1 MDPIQQKLTVLVVD
15 DDPDLRRLVAYT
27 LEFVEGL
34 AVASASSA
42 QEALDWIGKHGLPHL
57 AVVDIMMPG
66 MSGLDFSREVQRF
79 SDLPVILL
87 TAVHDDEIVVR
98 SIEELAEDYVKKPF
112 NPRELSAR
120 VKRVLRRIGDFAFA
134 SAPITHIDPSL
145 SIDFAH
151 QTALVSDRLVP
162 LTPIES
168 KLLHILTRSARRTVR
183 TDYLLRR
190 VWPLEEVFEDTLRVH
205 IHRLRQKIEPVPAEP
220 KYLLTQRGMGYS
232 FLPVSPGA
240 EELQLA
246 GTRPPEYNTGL
257 PHSWG
262 SSSAGRA
269 PRSQRGGRGFESLL
283 LHQIPA
289 RSAGR

>member
-1 MDPIQQKLTVLVVD
+1 MESPPDKLTILAVD
-15 DDPDLRRLVAYT
+15 DDADLRRLVGYT
-27 LEFVEGL
+27 LELEGFS
-34 AVASASSA
+34 VATAASA
-42 QEALDWIGKHGLPHL
+42 QEALDWIAKHGLPHL
-57 AVVDIMMPG
+57 AVVDIVMPG
-66 MSGLDFSREVQRF
+66 ASGLDFCREVQRF

-87 TAVHDDEIVVR
+87 TAVHDDEVVVR

-134 SAPITHIDPSL
+134 AAPVTRIDPGL
-145 SIDFAH
+145 AIDFAH
-151 QTALVSDRLVP
+151 QTALVEDRTVP

-220 KYLLTQRGMGYS
+220 KYLLTQRGSGYS
-232 FLPVSPGA
+232 FLPVSPG
-240 EELQLA
+240 
-246 GTRPPEYNTGL
+246 G
-257 PHSWG
+257 
-262 SSSAGRA
+262 
-269 PRSQRGGRGFESLL
+269 
-283 LHQIPA
+283 
-289 RSAGR
+289 

>member
-1 MDPIQQKLTVLVVD
+1 MLVVD

-27 LEFVEGL
+27 LELEGL
-34 AVASASSA
+34 AVATAASA
-42 QEALDWIGKHGLPHL
+42 QEALDWIGRQGLPHL

-66 MSGLDFSREVQRF
+66 ASGLDFCREVQRF

-87 TAVHDDEIVVR
+87 TAVHDDEIVIR

-134 SAPITHIDPSL
+134 SAPITRIDPGL
-145 SIDFAH
+145 AIDFAH
-151 QTALVSDRLVP
+151 QTALVEDHPVP

-190 VWPLEEVFEDTLRVH
+190 VWPRDEVFEDTLRVH
-205 IHRLRQKIEPVPAEP
+205 IHRLRQKIEPVPGEP
-220 KYLLTQRGMGYS
+220 KYLITQRGMGYS
-232 FLPVSPGA
+232 FLPVSPG
-240 EELQLA
+240 
-246 GTRPPEYNTGL
+246 G
-257 PHSWG
+257 
-262 SSSAGRA
+262 
-269 PRSQRGGRGFESLL
+269 
-283 LHQIPA
+283 
-289 RSAGR
+289 

>member
-1 MDPIQQKLTVLVVD
+1 MESPPDKLTILAVD
-15 DDPDLRRLVAYT
+15 DDADLRRLVGYT
-27 LEFVEGL
+27 LELEGFS
-34 AVASASSA
+34 VATAASA
-42 QEALDWIGKHGLPHL
+42 QEALDWIAGHGLPHL
-57 AVVDIMMPG
+57 AVVDIVMPG
-66 MSGLDFSREVQRF
+66 ASGLDFCREVQRF

-87 TAVHDDEIVVR
+87 TAVHDDEVVVR

-134 SAPITHIDPSL
+134 AAPVTRIDPGL
-145 SIDFAH
+145 AIDFAH
-151 QTALVSDRLVP
+151 QTALVEDRTVP

-220 KYLLTQRGMGYS
+220 KYLLTQRGAGYS
-232 FLPVSPGA
+232 FLPVAPPG
-240 EELQLA
+240 
-246 GTRPPEYNTGL
+246 
-257 PHSWG
+257 
-262 SSSAGRA
+262 
-269 PRSQRGGRGFESLL
+269 
-283 LHQIPA
+283 
-289 RSAGR
+289 